1 MAFKEARSSST
12 IRTSAAPRRRRS
24 PAHKVKDKKSG
35 GYFNGQELVFLL
47 LVTETV
53 TVPIDFRFYA
63 PDPALTAWRRRNQE
77 QKRQGVPA
85 KARERRPERDA
96 RYPTKAAL
104 AVDMLTAFAG
114 AFPQIKIHGVVADA
128 LYGHAG
134 FMDEAAKATQ
144 GAQVISELRA
154 NQLVMSRGKA
164 VSLKDDFARQP
175 GVAASLT
182 IRGQQERPVV
192 RRAAR
197 LTVKAHQRKRFVA
210 ALRYADESEYR
221 FLAAADLSWRH
232 EDVARMFSLRWL
244 VEVFIE
250 DWKGHA
256 GFSRLTKQQGET
268 GSTRGVMLSL
278 LCDHLLLPH
287 PDQSARLKNKQPAST
302 VGCLIERLKVDALI
316 GAVQKIVHAA
326 DPIAALNAFTQA
338 LRDALPERLSRKHMA
353 GRGLERQAPI
363 PSLLRYQAV
372 T

>member
-1 MAFKEARSSST
+1 MLIHPLPCVTALIDRVNESLGAMWTGGRLTAIQRTWLGVVLMGIIVTEKLCWAAFE
-12 IRTSAAPRRRRS
+12 RRS
-24 PAHKVKDKKSG
+24 LGMATESQLRWMFRYAKLAWSHLLRASARYVLLTYGVQGETLVIDDTDKRRAKTTKKIAGAHKVKDKKSG
-35 GYFNGQELVFLL
+35 GYCKGQGLAFLL

-134 FMDEAAKATQ
+134 FMDDAAKAMW

-154 NQLVMSRGKA
+154 KMRVMSRGKA
-164 VSLKDDFARQP
+164 VSLKDYFARQP

-192 RRAAR
+192 MQAAR
-197 LTVKAHQRKRFVA
+197 LHVKAHQKKPFIV

-221 FLAAADLSWRH
+221 LSSRRRSILASPGRRQN
-232 EDVARMFSLRWL
+232 V
-244 VEVFIE
+244 
-250 DWKGHA
+250 
-256 GFSRLTKQQGET
+256 
-268 GSTRGVMLSL
+268 
-278 LCDHLLLPH
+278 
-287 PDQSARLKNKQPAST
+287 
-302 VGCLIERLKVDALI
+302 
-316 GAVQKIVHAA
+316 
-326 DPIAALNAFTQA
+326 
-338 LRDALPERLSRKHMA
+338 LPEMA
-353 GRGLERQAPI
+353 RRGFYRGLERPCR
-363 PSLLRYQAV
+363 L
-372 T
+372 